1 MEQREEQRGDEDRR
15 QFAEAAQ
22 ASDELFTEQP
32 FLHDRREQ
40 HRGNDVDDPI
50 RAAGHVEDAV
60 ARLAARQQGGQHD
73 ADDVAGVGDR
83 QRDQQVHEEP

>member
-22 ASDELFTEQP
+22 ASDELFAEQP

-60 ARLAARQQGGQHD
+60 VRLAARQQGGQHD
-73 ADDVAGVGDR
+73 AYDVAGVGDR